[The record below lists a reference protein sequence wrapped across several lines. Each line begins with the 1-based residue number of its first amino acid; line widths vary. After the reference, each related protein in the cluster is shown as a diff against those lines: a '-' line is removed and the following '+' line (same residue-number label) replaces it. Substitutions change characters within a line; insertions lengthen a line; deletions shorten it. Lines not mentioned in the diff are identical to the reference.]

1 MSRCSTHCPPGGSYA
16 GVAVLAVVAVAGVSS
31 VAAVIEAALVWLL
44 VAAAVGCV
52 AGTVA
57 VVHVLRRD
65 RGVVTTA
72 AQMAALVPPSR
83 RAVPA
88 RQRSAITAV
97 RQDALIGVVINDR
110 ETQAQEIPRRKPEIA
125 ARKRKW
131 ADDA

>member
-31 VAAVIEAALVWLL
+31 VAALIEEALVWLL

-88 RQRSAITAV
+88 RQRAAITA
-97 RQDALIGVVINDR
+97 RRDALIGVVINDR
-110 ETQAQEIPRRKPEIA
+110 EAAGQEIPRRKPEIA
-125 ARKRKW
+125 ARKRK
-131 ADDA
+131 

>member
-1 MSRCSTHCPPGGSYA
+1 MRCSTHCPPGGSYA

-31 VAAVIEAALVWLL
+31 VAALIEEALVWLL

-72 AQMAALVPPSR
+72 AQMASLVPPSR

-88 RQRSAITAV
+88 RQRAAISA
-97 RQDALIGVVINDR
+97 RRDALIGVVINDR
-110 ETQAQEIPRRKPEIA
+110 ETQTQEIPRRKPEIA
-125 ARKRKW
+125 ARKRK
-131 ADDA
+131 

>member
-1 MSRCSTHCPPGGSYA
+1 MCHAHCPGGDSYA
-16 GVAVLAVVAVAGVSS
+16 GVAVIAVVGAAGVSS
-31 VAAVIEAALVWLL
+31 VAALIEEALVWLL
-44 VAAAVGCV
+44 VAAAVACA

-88 RQRSAITAV
+88 RQRSAISA
-97 RQDALIGVVINDR
+97 RRDALIGVVINDR
-110 ETQAQEIPRRKPEIA
+110 ETQTQEIQRRKPEIA

>member
-1 MSRCSTHCPPGGSYA
+1 MSRCSTHCPPESGYA
-16 GVAVLAVVAVAGVSS
+16 GVAVIAVVGAAGVSS
-31 VAAVIEAALVWLL
+31 VAALIEEALVWLL

-83 RAVPA
+83 RAIPA
-88 RQRSAITAV
+88 RQRAAISA

-110 ETQAQEIPRRKPEIA
+110 ETAGQEIPRRKPEIA
-125 ARKRKW
+125 ARKRK
-131 ADDA
+131 

>member
-1 MSRCSTHCPPGGSYA
+1 MRCSTHCPPESGLA
-16 GVAVLAVVAVAGVSS
+16 GVAVVAVVAVAGVSS
-31 VAAVIEAALVWLL
+31 VAALIEEALVWLL
-44 VAAAVGCV
+44 VAAAVACL

-65 RGVVTTA
+65 RGVVTTG

-83 RAVPA
+83 RAVPV
-88 RQRSAITAV
+88 RQLAALTA

-110 ETQAQEIPRRKPEIA
+110 ETQTQEIPRRKPEIA

>member
-1 MSRCSTHCPPGGSYA
+1 M
-16 GVAVLAVVAVAGVSS
+16 LAVVAVAGVSS

-88 RQRSAITAV
+88 RQRAAVTSA
-97 RQDALIGVVINDR
+97 RRDALIGVVINDR
-110 ETQAQEIPRRKPEIA
+110 ETAGQEIPRRKPEIA
-125 ARKRKW
+125 ARKRK
-131 ADDA
+131 

>member
-1 MSRCSTHCPPGGSYA
+1 MCHAHCPGGDSYA

-31 VAAVIEAALVWLL
+31 VAALIEEALVWLL
-44 VAAAVGCV
+44 VAAAVACT

-72 AQMAALVPPSR
+72 AEMAALVPPSR
-83 RAVPA
+83 RVVPA
-88 RQRSAITAV
+88 RQRAAISSA
-97 RQDALIGVVINDR
+97 RQDALIGIVINDR
-110 ETQAQEIPRRKPEIA
+110 ETQTQEIPRRKPEIA

-131 ADDA
+131 TDDA

>member
-1 MSRCSTHCPPGGSYA
+1 MSGQICHAHCPPGGSYA

-31 VAAVIEAALVWLL
+31 VAALIEEALVWLL

-88 RQRSAITAV
+88 RQRAAITA
-97 RQDALIGVVINDR
+97 RRDALIGVVINDR
-110 ETQAQEIPRRKPEIA
+110 ETAGQEIPRRKPEIA
-125 ARKRKW
+125 ARKRK
-131 ADDA
+131 